1 MGVSIPAEM
10 QWVHLYMLA
19 ADEEAKAKK
28 QQTKYR
34 DLLKPYLMDNVDED
48 ERGNFSW
55 VFDSPI
61 ASSTGTVYTGVMAQR
76 RVSEYVNEDR
86 AKELIDLYNLGDR
99 CIKQVITYEIDYD
112 ELYAANQE
120 GIIPDDAIDSIIETD
135 VSYALVRV
143 KQ

>member
-1 MGVSIPAEM
+1 MGVSIPKEM

-19 ADEEAKAKK
+19 ADEEAQAKK
-28 QQTKYR
+28 QQSKYR

-55 VFDSPI
+55 DFETPI
-61 ASSTGTVYTGVMAQR
+61 TSSTGTVYRGIMAQR

-86 AKELIDLYNLGDR
+86 ARELIHIYNLGGR
-99 CIKQVITYEIDYD
+99 CIKQVVTYEVDYD

-120 GIIPDDAIDSIIETD
+120 GIIPDEAIDSIIETD
-135 VSYALVRV
+135 VTYALVRV